1 MDCTTLL
8 LYIPLVVYYV
18 VVYDILHILL
28 DEDDTQFLVLQEIL
42 PILNSS
48 VVKYWFPKPRV
59 CGSIPSLPMYFFSVV
74 IFPCH
79 FSPVFCCVFF
89 VLKRAKRAFW
99 AKVIRMQKWNAN
111 EKKSDKKI
119 EKELHGPTRDWT
131 PKTFAFGLWV
141 QCSTI
146 ELLRIVGN
154 GGNHTRHYSHSNCR
168 LVAQSNSS
176 SCDFCSDVFEI
187 YMMHVV
193 RQYL

>member
-28 DEDDTQFLVLQEIL
+28 DEDDTQFLLLQKIS

-79 FSPVFCCVFF
+79 FSLVVCCGFF
-89 VLKRAKRAFW
+89 L
-99 AKVIRMQKWNAN
+99 
-111 EKKSDKKI
+111 
-119 EKELHGPTRDWT
+119 
-131 PKTFAFGLWV
+131 
-141 QCSTI
+141 C
-146 ELLRIVGN
+146 
-154 GGNHTRHYSHSNCR
+154 
-168 LVAQSNSS
+168 
-176 SCDFCSDVFEI
+176 
-187 YMMHVV
+187 
-193 RQYL
+193 